1 MTKAGRL
8 LRPAFVMRAG
18 AGRYIDRLP
27 AALPAMSLLS
37 TLPRCLARLLWG
49 GAGLCVSSLASAAT
63 LSVAVAA
70 NFTAPMQQLAP
81 LFEAA
86 SGHQLQL
93 SYGSSGKFFAQIT
106 QGAPFQVLLSADEGV
121 PRRLVQAGVA
131 VAGSQF
137 TYATGQLV
145 LWRAQGP
152 AVADGVAVLRSGTL
166 QRLAMANPE
175 LAPYGRAA
183 LETLT
188 SLGLQRSLAPRLVM
202 GESIT
207 QAYQFVASGNAD
219 WGLVALSQVWRD
231 DQFSSGA
238 GWRVPDSLHQPIHQD
253 AVLLKPGR
261 GQPAATAF
269 LTWLKSE
276 PARAVIRRFGYSL

>member
-1 MTKAGRL
+1 MAQRL
-8 LRPAFVMRAG
+8 LQPTVTANATRHVAFVMPRLSPLSRCLTRLFLMVG
-18 AGRYIDRLP
+18 SVLP
-27 AALPAMSLLS
+27 A
-37 TLPRCLARLLWG
+37 LAT
-49 GAGLCVSSLASAAT
+49 SAT

-81 LFEAA
+81 MFEAA

-93 SYGSSGKFFAQIT
+93 SFGSSGKFYAQISH
-106 QGAPFQVLLSADEGV
+106 GAPFQVLLSADDEV
-121 PRRLVQAGVA
+121 PRRLVQDGQG

-145 LWRAQGP
+145 LWHAQAQ
-152 AVADGVAVLRSGTL
+152 AVDDGTAVLRAGAF
-166 QRLAMANPE
+166 QRLAIANPE

-183 LETLT
+183 IETLT
-188 SLGLQRSLAPRLVM
+188 SLGLQRALAPRLVM

-207 QAYQFVASGNAD
+207 QAYQFAATGNAD

-231 DQFSSGA
+231 GQFNSGA
-238 GWRVPDSLHQPIHQD
+238 GWRVPDKLHQPIRQD
-253 AVLLKPGR
+253 AVLLKQGQ

-269 LTWLKSE
+269 LAWLKTE
-276 PARAVIRRFGYSL
+276 PARAVIRRFGYQL